1 MKKMTTNNLTYKW
14 KLWDGDTSSDR
25 DKYIGGSDAGTI
37 LGLNPWK
44 SPYTLWCEKTGL
56 LTPEDISDKEAVWW
70 GNYDEEGVARRFTE
84 KTNLEV
90 QRSNK
95 SYYLEEYPFLIG
107 HIDRKLVGIKAGLE
121 CKTT

>member
-1 MKKMTTNNLTYKW
+1 MMTKNNLTSNLTYKW
-14 KLWDGDTSSDR
+14 KLWDGNPSSDR

-70 GNYDEEGVARRFTE
+70 GNYDEEGVAR
-84 KTNLEV
+84 
-90 QRSNK
+90 
-95 SYYLEEYPFLIG
+95 
-107 HIDRKLVGIKAGLE
+107 A
-121 CKTT
+121 

>member
-14 KLWDGDTSSDR
+14 KLWDGDPSSDR

-95 SYYLEEYPFLIG
+95 SYYLEE
-107 HIDRKLVGIKAGLE
+107 
-121 CKTT
+121 